1 MRFSTA
7 GAGNGRVQTRERQ
20 RRDRASTPEL
30 RVRFPQF
37 TALRFDFEFKDRG
50 PFPPT
55 PQVTVMHPPAR
66 AYFLF
71 PCPHSDCS
79 GEFDLTPAI
88 DTLAKAGSANCT
100 GQLRCTG
107 HRRIDAKTQS
117 PCALVLDYRVQDERG

>member
-1 MRFSTA
+1 MKFSQA
-7 GAGNGRVQTRERQ
+7 GAGNGRVQMRERH
-20 RRDRASTPEL
+20 RRDRAITPEL
-30 RVRFPQF
+30 RVRFPQLA
-37 TALRFDFEFKDRG
+37 ALRFEFEFKDRG

-79 GEFDLTPAI
+79 GEFDLSSAS
-88 DTLAKAGSANCT
+88 DLLARSKAKDCH

-107 HRRIDAKTQS
+107 GRRIDAKTQV
-117 PCALVLDYRVQDERG
+117 PCALVLDYRILADRD